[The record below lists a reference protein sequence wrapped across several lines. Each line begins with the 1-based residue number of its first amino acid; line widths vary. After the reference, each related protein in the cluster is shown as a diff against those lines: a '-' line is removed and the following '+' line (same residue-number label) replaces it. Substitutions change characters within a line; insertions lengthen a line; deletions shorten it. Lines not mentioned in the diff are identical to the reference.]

1 MNCYSLSLR
10 YTMTKLLIP
19 VFFLAVWCCTPLV
32 SFAQSAAEV
41 ARKIDELLI
50 SETIVSQTNI
60 CDDETFL
67 RRAFF
72 DIVGQPPSLEDVL
85 VYGLEPSVN
94 KRSLL
99 IEFLLSDKTYG
110 ANWSRYWR
118 DVIMFRRTYDQ
129 AQLGVPALESYL
141 TAALNNGVSWD
152 RIAVDFITAKG
163 DIREDGRTVFIAAQ
177 QGRPEETV
185 SEISR
190 IFMGIQIQCAQCHDH
205 PTDRW
210 KQEQFHEL
218 VAFFPRVAVRPQLD
232 PRSFIVNATDF
243 IGRRRNPNAN
253 NRFVGTLEHTMPNL
267 AEPTQPGQVMAPKF
281 FVSGQ
286 TLPVGTTDAVR
297 RDSLARW
304 ITSPDNPWFAKAV
317 TNRVWAELVGEGF
330 YEPVDDIGPDR
341 TPSAPKTMDYLA
353 NEFTLSGYDLKW
365 LIQTIMSTQAYQRNS
380 LDRRNYDQIPF
391 QANTIQPLRSD
402 QLFDSMMSVFE
413 ISDVGFEGTG
423 QGPRRQQTPRNIFA
437 EIFGYD
443 PNDPRGDVAISIPQ
457 SLAMMNSKFI
467 NEQLQARQG
476 TMLYRLL
483 QEVQSDR
490 AAVQELY
497 LRVFSRRP
505 NRNELNT
512 SLAYIKQ
519 VTNRGESFEDLLWAL
534 LNSAEFKTR
543 R

>member
-1 MNCYSLSLR
+1 
-10 YTMTKLLIP
+10 MTNILNP
-19 VFFLAVWCCTPLV
+19 MVFLAVWCFLPLV
-32 SFAQSAAEV
+32 IFAQSPTEIAK
-41 ARKIDELLI
+41 KIDELLI

-67 RRAFF
+67 RRAFL

-85 VYGLEPSVN
+85 VYGLEPSIN

-99 IEFLLSDKTYG
+99 IEFLLADKTYG

-141 TAALNNGVSWD
+141 TAALNNGVSWN

-218 VAFFPRVAVRPQLD
+218 AAFFPRVAVRPQLD

-267 AEPTQPGQVMAPKF
+267 TEPTQPGQVMTPKF

-304 ITSPDNPWFAKAV
+304 ITSPDNPWFAIAV
-317 TNRVWAELVGEGF
+317 TNRMWAELIGEGF

>member
-10 YTMTKLLIP
+10 HTMTNTLNPIL
-19 VFFLAVWCCTPLV
+19 FLAVWCFSPSV
-32 SFAQSAAEV
+32 IFAQSPTEIAQT
-41 ARKIDELLI
+41 IDELLI

-85 VYGLEPSVN
+85 TYGFEPSVN

-99 IEFLLSDKTYG
+99 IEFLLADKTYG

-118 DVIMFRRTYDQ
+118 DVIMFRRTNDQ
-129 AQLGVPALESYL
+129 SQLGVPALESYL
-141 TAALNNGVSWD
+141 TDALNDGVSWD

-267 AEPTQPGQVMAPKF
+267 VEPTQPGQVMTPKF

-304 ITSPDNPWFAKAV
+304 ITSADNPWFAKAV

-353 NEFTLSGYDLKW
+353 NEFMLSGYDLKW
-365 LIQTIMSTQAYQRNS
+365 LMQTIMSTQAYQRNS
-380 LDRRNYDQIPF
+380 LDRRKYDQIPF
-391 QANTIQPLRSD
+391 QANTIQPLRAD

-413 ISDVGFEGTG
+413 ISDAGFEGDG
-423 QGPRRQQTPRNIFA
+423 QGPRRQQTPRNVFA
-437 EIFGYD
+437 DVFGYD

-467 NEQLQARQG
+467 NEQIQAQQG

-505 NRNELNT
+505 NRNEIIT

-519 VTNRGESFEDLLWAL
+519 VANRRESFEDLLWAL

>member
-1 MNCYSLSLR
+1 
-10 YTMTKLLIP
+10 MTKLLNSVI
-19 VFFLAVWCCTPLV
+19 VLTVWCFSPLV
-32 SFAQSAAEV
+32 SFAQSPIEIAN
-41 ARKIDELLI
+41 KIDELLI
-50 SETIVSQTNI
+50 SETAVSQTTI

-99 IEFLLSDKTYG
+99 IEYLLTDKTYG
-110 ANWSRYWR
+110 TNWSRYWR
-118 DVIMFRRTYDQ
+118 DVIMFRRTNDQ
-129 AQLGVPALESYL
+129 SLLGVASLESYL
-141 TAALNNGVSWD
+141 TDALNHGVSWD
-152 RIAVDFITAKG
+152 RIATDFITAKG
-163 DIREDGRTVFIAAQ
+163 DIKEDGRAVFIAAQ

-190 IFMGIQIQCAQCHDH
+190 IFLGIQIQCAQCHDH

-218 VAFFPRVAVRPQLD
+218 VAFFPRVALRPQQE
-232 PRSFIVNATDF
+232 PRSFIVTATDF
-243 IGRRRNPNAN
+243 IGRRRSPNAN
-253 NRFVGTLEHTMPNL
+253 NRFAGTLEHTMPNL
-267 AEPTQPGQVMAPKF
+267 AEPTLPGQVMTPKF

-286 TLPVGTTDAVR
+286 TLSTGTTDAVR
-297 RDSLARW
+297 RNSLARW

-317 TNRVWAELVGEGF
+317 TNRLWAELVGEGF

-341 TPSAPKTMDYLA
+341 IPSAPKTMDYLA

-365 LIQTIMSTQAYQRNS
+365 LMQTIMSTQAYQRSS

-402 QLFDSMMSVFE
+402 QLFDSVMSVFE
-413 ISDVGFEGTG
+413 ISDTGNEGSG
-423 QGPRRQQTPRNIFA
+423 LGPRRAQSPRNVFA
-437 EIFGYD
+437 DIFGYD
-443 PNDPRGDVAISIPQ
+443 PNDPRGDVAASIPQ
-457 SLAMMNSKFI
+457 SLAMMNSTFI
-467 NEQLQARQG
+467 NEQIQARQG

-483 QEVQSDR
+483 QEVQSNR

-497 LRVFSRRP
+497 LRVYSRRP
-505 NRNELNT
+505 TRKELNT
-512 SLAYIKQ
+512 SLAYIQ
-519 VTNRGESFEDLLWAL
+519 NVANRDESFEDLLWAL

>member
-10 YTMTKLLIP
+10 HTMTNTLNPIL
-19 VFFLAVWCCTPLV
+19 FLAVWCFSPSV
-32 SFAQSAAEV
+32 IFAQSPTEIAQT
-41 ARKIDELLI
+41 IDELLI

-85 VYGLEPSVN
+85 TYGFEPSVN

-99 IEFLLSDKTYG
+99 IEFLLADKTYG

-118 DVIMFRRTYDQ
+118 DVIMFRRTNDQ
-129 AQLGVPALESYL
+129 SQLGVPALESYL
-141 TAALNNGVSWD
+141 TDALNDGVSWD

-267 AEPTQPGQVMAPKF
+267 VEPTQPGQVMTPKF

-304 ITSPDNPWFAKAV
+304 ITSADNPWFAKAV

-353 NEFTLSGYDLKW
+353 NEFMLSGYDLKW
-365 LIQTIMSTQAYQRNS
+365 LMQTIMSTQAYQRNS
-380 LDRRNYDQIPF
+380 LDRRKYDQIPF
-391 QANTIQPLRSD
+391 QANTIQPLRAD

-413 ISDVGFEGTG
+413 ISDAGFEGDG
-423 QGPRRQQTPRNIFA
+423 QGPRRQQTPRNVFA
-437 EIFGYD
+437 DVFGYD

-467 NEQLQARQG
+467 NEQIQAQQG

-505 NRNELNT
+505 NRNEINT

-519 VTNRGESFEDLLWAL
+519 VANRRESFEDLLWAL

>member
-10 YTMTKLLIP
+10 YTMTKILIP
-19 VFFLAVWCCTPLV
+19 VFFLTAWCFTPLV
-32 SFAQSAAEV
+32 NFAQSPTEV
-41 ARKIDELLI
+41 AQKIDELLI
-50 SETIVSQTNI
+50 SETIVSQTSI

-99 IEFLLSDKTYG
+99 IEFLLSDKAYG

-118 DVIMFRRTYDQ
+118 DVIMYRRTNDQ
-129 AQLGVPALESYL
+129 SLIGVPSLESYL
-141 TAALNNGVSWD
+141 TDAINRGEGWD
-152 RIAVDFITAKG
+152 RIAVDFITATG
-163 DIREDGRTVFIAAQ
+163 DIQNDGRAVFIAAQ
-177 QGRPEETV
+177 QARPEETV
-185 SEISR
+185 AEISR
-190 IFMGIQIQCAQCHDH
+190 IFLGIQIQCAQCHDH

-218 VAFFPRVAVRPQLD
+218 VAFFPRVALRPQQE
-232 PRSFIVNATDF
+232 PRSFIVHATDSV
-243 IGRRRNPNAN
+243 GRRRTSNAN

-267 AEPTQPGQVMAPKF
+267 VEPTQPGKVMTPKF

-286 TLPVGTTDAVR
+286 TLPTGTTDAVR
-297 RDSLARW
+297 RDALARW
-304 ITSPDNPWFAKAV
+304 ITAPDNHWFAKAV
-317 TNRVWAELVGEGF
+317 ANRVWAELVGEGF

-353 NEFTLSGYDLKW
+353 TEFTLSGYDLKW
-365 LIQTIMSTQAYQRNS
+365 LMQTIMSTQAYQRSS

-402 QLFDSMMSVFE
+402 QLFDSVMSVFE
-413 ISDVGFEGTG
+413 ISDADSEGTG
-423 QGPRRQQTPRNIFA
+423 QGLRRLQSPRNVFA
-437 EIFGYD
+437 GVFGYD
-443 PNDPRGDVAISIPQ
+443 PNDPRGDVTVSIPQ
-457 SLAMMNSKFI
+457 SLAMMNSTFI
-467 NEQLQARQG
+467 NEQIQSRQG

-490 AAVQELY
+490 AAIQELY
-497 LRVFSRRP
+497 LRVLSRRP
-505 NRNELNT
+505 NRKELNT

-519 VTNRGESFEDLLWAL
+519 VANRGESFEDLLWAL

>member
-118 DVIMFRRTYDQ
+118 DVIMYRRTNDQ
-129 AQLGVPALESYL
+129 SLLGVPALESYL
-141 TAALNNGVSWD
+141 TDALNSGVSWD
-152 RIAVDFITAKG
+152 RIAAGFITATG
-163 DIREDGRTVFIAAQ
+163 DIQKDGRAVFIAAQ

-190 IFMGIQIQCAQCHDH
+190 IFLGIQIQCAQCHDH

-218 VAFFPRVAVRPQLD
+218 VAFFPRVALRPQQE

-243 IGRRRNPNAN
+243 VGRRRTPNAN

-267 AEPTQPGQVMAPKF
+267 VEPTQPGKVMTPKF

-286 TLPVGTTDAVR
+286 TLPTGTTDAVR
-297 RDSLARW
+297 RDALARW
-304 ITSPDNPWFAKAV
+304 ITAPDNPWFAKAV

-353 NEFTLSGYDLKW
+353 TEFTLSGYDLKW
-365 LIQTIMSTQAYQRNS
+365 LMQTIMSTQAYQRSS

-402 QLFDSMMSVFE
+402 QLFDSVMSVFE
-413 ISDVGFEGTG
+413 ISDADSEGSG
-423 QGPRRQQTPRNIFA
+423 QGLRRLQSPRNVFA
-437 EIFGYD
+437 GVFGYD
-443 PNDPRGDVAISIPQ
+443 PNDPRGDVAVSIPQ
-457 SLAMMNSKFI
+457 SLAMMNSTFI
-467 NEQLQARQG
+467 NEQIQARQG

-490 AAVQELY
+490 AAIQELY
-497 LRVFSRRP
+497 LRVLSRRP
-505 NRNELNT
+505 NRKELNT

-519 VTNRGESFEDLLWAL
+519 VANRGESFEDLLWAL

>member
-10 YTMTKLLIP
+10 HTMTKHLNL
-19 VFFLAVWCCTPLV
+19 VFFLALWCFSPLV
-32 SFAQSAAEV
+32 SFAQSPIEIAQ
-41 ARKIDELLI
+41 KIDELLV

-99 IEFLLSDKTYG
+99 IEFLLTDKTYG

-118 DVIMFRRTYDQ
+118 DVIMFRRTNDQ
-129 AQLGVPALESYL
+129 SLLGVAALESYL
-141 TAALNNGVSWD
+141 TDALNNGVSWD

-163 DIREDGRTVFIAAQ
+163 DIREDGRAVFIAAQ

-190 IFMGIQIQCAQCHDH
+190 IFLGIQIQCAQCHDH

-218 VAFFPRVAVRPQLD
+218 VAFFPRVALRPQQE
-232 PRSFIVNATDF
+232 PRSFVVTATDF
-243 IGRRRNPNAN
+243 VGRRRTANAN

-267 AEPTQPGQVMAPKF
+267 VEPTQPGQVMTPKF

-286 TLPVGTTDAVR
+286 TLPAGTSDAVR

-353 NEFTLSGYDLKW
+353 TEFTLSGYDIKW
-365 LIQTIMSTQAYQRNS
+365 LMQTIMSTQAYQRSS

-413 ISDVGFEGTG
+413 ISDAGSEGTG
-423 QGPRRQQTPRNIFA
+423 QGPRRSQSPRNVFA
-437 EIFGYD
+437 DVFGYD
-443 PNDPRGDVAISIPQ
+443 PNDPRGDVTVSIPQ
-457 SLAMMNSKFI
+457 SLAMMNSTFI
-467 NEQLQARQG
+467 NEQIQARQG
-476 TMLYRLL
+476 TMLSRLL

-505 NRNELNT
+505 NRKELNT

-519 VTNRGESFEDLLWAL
+519 VANRGESFEDLLWAL

>member
-1 MNCYSLSLR
+1 V
-10 YTMTKLLIP
+10 MT
-19 VFFLAVWCCTPLV
+19 
-32 SFAQSAAEV
+32 
-41 ARKIDELLI
+41 
-50 SETIVSQTNI
+50 
-60 CDDETFL
+60 
-67 RRAFF
+67 
-72 DIVGQPPSLEDVL
+72 
-85 VYGLEPSVN
+85 
-94 KRSLL
+94 
-99 IEFLLSDKTYG
+99 
-110 ANWSRYWR
+110 
-118 DVIMFRRTYDQ
+118 
-129 AQLGVPALESYL
+129 
-141 TAALNNGVSWD
+141 
-152 RIAVDFITAKG
+152 
-163 DIREDGRTVFIAAQ
+163 
-177 QGRPEETV
+177 
-185 SEISR
+185 
-190 IFMGIQIQCAQCHDH
+190 
-205 PTDRW
+205 
-210 KQEQFHEL
+210 
-218 VAFFPRVAVRPQLD
+218 
-232 PRSFIVNATDF
+232 
-243 IGRRRNPNAN
+243 
-253 NRFVGTLEHTMPNL
+253 
-267 AEPTQPGQVMAPKF
+267 PKF

-423 QGPRRQQTPRNIFA
+423 QGPRRQQTPRNVFA

>member
-10 YTMTKLLIP
+10 HTMTKHLNL
-19 VFFLAVWCCTPLV
+19 VFFLAVWCFSPLV
-32 SFAQSAAEV
+32 SFAQSPIEIAQ
-41 ARKIDELLI
+41 KIDELLV

-99 IEFLLSDKTYG
+99 IEFLLTDKTYG

-118 DVIMFRRTYDQ
+118 DVIMFRRTNDQ
-129 AQLGVPALESYL
+129 SLLGVAALESYL
-141 TAALNNGVSWD
+141 TDALNNGVSWD

-163 DIREDGRTVFIAAQ
+163 DIREDGRAVFIAAQ

-190 IFMGIQIQCAQCHDH
+190 IFLGIQIQCAQCHDH

-218 VAFFPRVAVRPQLD
+218 VAFFPRVALRPQQE
-232 PRSFIVNATDF
+232 PRSFVVTATDF
-243 IGRRRNPNAN
+243 VGRRRTANAN

-267 AEPTQPGQVMAPKF
+267 AEPTQPGQVMTPKF

-286 TLPVGTTDAVR
+286 TLPAGTSDAVR

-353 NEFTLSGYDLKW
+353 TEFTLSGYDLKW
-365 LIQTIMSTQAYQRNS
+365 LMQTIMSTQAYQRSS

-413 ISDVGFEGTG
+413 ISDAGSEGTG
-423 QGPRRQQTPRNIFA
+423 QGPRRPQSPRNVFA
-437 EIFGYD
+437 DVFGYD
-443 PNDPRGDVAISIPQ
+443 PNDPRGDVAVSIPQ
-457 SLAMMNSKFI
+457 SLAMMNSTFI
-467 NEQLQARQG
+467 NEQIQARQG
-476 TMLYRLL
+476 TMLSRLL

-505 NRNELNT
+505 NRKELNT

-519 VTNRGESFEDLLWAL
+519 VANRGESFEDLLWAL

>member
-1 MNCYSLSLR
+1 
-10 YTMTKLLIP
+10 MTKHLNL
-19 VFFLAVWCCTPLV
+19 VFFLAVWCFSPLV
-32 SFAQSAAEV
+32 SFAQSPIEIAQ
-41 ARKIDELLI
+41 KIDELLV

-99 IEFLLSDKTYG
+99 IEFLLTDKTYG

-118 DVIMFRRTYDQ
+118 DVIMFRRTNDQ
-129 AQLGVPALESYL
+129 SLLGVAALESYL
-141 TAALNNGVSWD
+141 TDALNNGVSWD

-163 DIREDGRTVFIAAQ
+163 DIREDGRAVFIAAQ

-190 IFMGIQIQCAQCHDH
+190 IFLGIQIQCAQCHDH

-218 VAFFPRVAVRPQLD
+218 VAFFPRVALRPQQE
-232 PRSFIVNATDF
+232 PRSFVVTATDF
-243 IGRRRNPNAN
+243 VGRRRTANAN

-267 AEPTQPGQVMAPKF
+267 AEPTQPGQVMTPKF

-286 TLPVGTTDAVR
+286 TLPAGTSDAVR

-353 NEFTLSGYDLKW
+353 TEFTLSGYDLKW
-365 LIQTIMSTQAYQRNS
+365 LMQTIMSTQAYQRSS

-413 ISDVGFEGTG
+413 ISDAGSEGTG
-423 QGPRRQQTPRNIFA
+423 QGPRRPQSPRNVFA
-437 EIFGYD
+437 DVFGYD
-443 PNDPRGDVAISIPQ
+443 PNDPRGDVAVSIPQ
-457 SLAMMNSKFI
+457 SLAMMNSPFI
-467 NEQLQARQG
+467 NEQIQARQG
-476 TMLYRLL
+476 TMLSRLL

-505 NRNELNT
+505 NRKELNT

-519 VTNRGESFEDLLWAL
+519 VANRGESFEDLLWAL

>member
-19 VFFLAVWCCTPLV
+19 VSFLAVWCFTPLV
-32 SFAQSAAEV
+32 SFAQSPAEV

-118 DVIMFRRTYDQ
+118 DVIMYRRTNDQ
-129 AQLGVPALESYL
+129 SLLGVPALESYL
-141 TAALNNGVSWD
+141 TDALNSGVSWD
-152 RIAVDFITAKG
+152 RIAAGFITATG
-163 DIREDGRTVFIAAQ
+163 DIQKDDRAVFIAAQ

-190 IFMGIQIQCAQCHDH
+190 IFLGIQIQCAQCHDH

-218 VAFFPRVAVRPQLD
+218 VAFFPRVALRPQQE

-243 IGRRRNPNAN
+243 VGRRRTPNAN

-267 AEPTQPGQVMAPKF
+267 VEPTQPGKVMTPKF

-286 TLPVGTTDAVR
+286 TLPTGTTDAVR
-297 RDSLARW
+297 RDALARW

-353 NEFTLSGYDLKW
+353 TEFTLSGYDLKW
-365 LIQTIMSTQAYQRNS
+365 LMQTIMSTQAYQRSS

-402 QLFDSMMSVFE
+402 QLFDSVMSVFE
-413 ISDVGFEGTG
+413 ISDADSEGSG
-423 QGPRRQQTPRNIFA
+423 QGLRRLQSPRNVFA
-437 EIFGYD
+437 GVFGYD
-443 PNDPRGDVAISIPQ
+443 PNDPRGDVAVSIPQ
-457 SLAMMNSKFI
+457 SLAMMNSTFI
-467 NEQLQARQG
+467 NEQIQARQG

-490 AAVQELY
+490 AAIQELY
-497 LRVFSRRP
+497 LRVLSRRP
-505 NRNELNT
+505 NRKELNT

-519 VTNRGESFEDLLWAL
+519 VANRGESFEDLLWAL

>member
-1 MNCYSLSLR
+1 
-10 YTMTKLLIP
+10 
-19 VFFLAVWCCTPLV
+19 
-32 SFAQSAAEV
+32 
-41 ARKIDELLI
+41 
-50 SETIVSQTNI
+50 
-60 CDDETFL
+60 
-67 RRAFF
+67 
-72 DIVGQPPSLEDVL
+72 
-85 VYGLEPSVN
+85 
-94 KRSLL
+94 
-99 IEFLLSDKTYG
+99 KTYG

-218 VAFFPRVAVRPQLD
+218 VAFFPRVAVRPQQD

-267 AEPTQPGQVMAPKF
+267 AEPTQPGQVMTPKF

-304 ITSPDNPWFAKAV
+304 ITSPDNPWFAIAV

-365 LIQTIMSTQAYQRNS
+365 LMQTIMSTQAYQRNS

-413 ISDVGFEGTG
+413 ISDVGFEDTG
-423 QGPRRQQTPRNIFA
+423 QGTRRQQTPRNVFA
-437 EIFGYD
+437 AIFGYD

-490 AAVQELY
+490 VAVQELY

-519 VTNRGESFEDLLWAL
+519 VANRGESFEDLLWAL

>member
-10 YTMTKLLIP
+10 HTMTKHLNL
-19 VFFLAVWCCTPLV
+19 VFFLAVWCFSPLV
-32 SFAQSAAEV
+32 SFAQSPIEIAQ
-41 ARKIDELLI
+41 KIDALLV

-99 IEFLLSDKTYG
+99 IEFLLTDKTYG

-118 DVIMFRRTYDQ
+118 DVIMFRRTNDQ
-129 AQLGVPALESYL
+129 SLLGVAALESYL
-141 TAALNNGVSWD
+141 TDALNNGVGWD

-163 DIREDGRTVFIAAQ
+163 DIREDGRAVFIAAQ

-190 IFMGIQIQCAQCHDH
+190 IFLGIQIQCAQCHDH

-218 VAFFPRVAVRPQLD
+218 VAFFPRVALRPQQE
-232 PRSFIVNATDF
+232 PRSFVVTATDF
-243 IGRRRNPNAN
+243 VGRRRTANAN

-267 AEPTQPGQVMAPKF
+267 AEPTQPGQVMTPKF

-286 TLPVGTTDAVR
+286 TLPAGTTDAVR
-297 RDSLARW
+297 RGALARW

-353 NEFTLSGYDLKW
+353 TEFTLSGYDLKW
-365 LIQTIMSTQAYQRNS
+365 LMQTIMSTQAYQRSS

-413 ISDVGFEGTG
+413 ISDAGSEGTG
-423 QGPRRQQTPRNIFA
+423 QGPRRPQSPRNVFA
-437 EIFGYD
+437 DVFGYD
-443 PNDPRGDVAISIPQ
+443 PNDPRGDVAVSIPQ
-457 SLAMMNSKFI
+457 SLAMMNSPFI
-467 NEQLQARQG
+467 NEQIQARQG
-476 TMLYRLL
+476 TMLSRLL

-505 NRNELNT
+505 NRKELNT

-519 VTNRGESFEDLLWAL
+519 VANRGESFEDLLWAL

>member
-1 MNCYSLSLR
+1 MNCYLLSWR
-10 YTMTKLLIP
+10 HTMTKILNAVLL
-19 VFFLAVWCCTPLV
+19 LAVWCFPPLV
-32 SFAQSAAEV
+32 IFAQSPTEIAQ
-41 ARKIDELLI
+41 KIDELLV

-99 IEFLLSDKTYG
+99 IEFLLADTTYG

-129 AQLGVPALESYL
+129 SQLGIPALESYL
-141 TAALNNGVSWD
+141 TDALNNGVSWD

-163 DIREDGRTVFIAAQ
+163 DIREDGRAVFIAAQ

-190 IFMGIQIQCAQCHDH
+190 IFLGIQIQCAQCHDH

-218 VAFFPRVAVRPQLD
+218 AAFFPRVAVRPQQD

-243 IGRRRNPNAN
+243 VGRRRNTNAN

-267 AEPTQPGQVMAPKF
+267 TEPTQPGQVMTPKF

-286 TLPVGTTDAVR
+286 TLPAGTTDAVR

-317 TNRVWAELVGEGF
+317 TNRLWAELVGEGF

-365 LIQTIMSTQAYQRNS
+365 LMQTIMSTQAYQRNS

-402 QLFDSMMSVFE
+402 QLFDNIMGVFE
-413 ISDVGFEGTG
+413 ISDAGLEGTG
-423 QGPRRQQTPRNIFA
+423 QGPRRQQTPRNVFA
-437 EIFGYD
+437 GVFGYD
-443 PNDPRGDVAISIPQ
+443 PNDPRGDVAVSIPQ

-467 NEQLQARQG
+467 NEQIQAKQG

-483 QEVQSDR
+483 QEVQADR

-519 VTNRGESFEDLLWAL
+519 VANRGEAFEDLLWAL

>member
-10 YTMTKLLIP
+10 HTMTKHLNL
-19 VFFLAVWCCTPLV
+19 VFFLAVWCFSPLV
-32 SFAQSAAEV
+32 SFAQSPIEIAQ
-41 ARKIDELLI
+41 KIDELLV

-99 IEFLLSDKTYG
+99 IEFLLTDKTYG

-118 DVIMFRRTYDQ
+118 DVIMFRRTNDQ
-129 AQLGVPALESYL
+129 SLLGVAALESYL
-141 TAALNNGVSWD
+141 TDALNNGVGWD

-163 DIREDGRTVFIAAQ
+163 DIREDGRAVFIAAQ

-190 IFMGIQIQCAQCHDH
+190 IFLGIQIQCAQCHDH

-218 VAFFPRVAVRPQLD
+218 VAFFPRVALRPQQE
-232 PRSFIVNATDF
+232 PRSFVVTATDF
-243 IGRRRNPNAN
+243 VGRRRTANAN

-267 AEPTQPGQVMAPKF
+267 AEPTQPGQVMTPKF

-286 TLPVGTTDAVR
+286 TLPAGTSDAVR

-353 NEFTLSGYDLKW
+353 TEFTLSGYDLKW
-365 LIQTIMSTQAYQRNS
+365 LMQTIMSTQAYQRSS

-413 ISDVGFEGTG
+413 ISDAGSEGTG
-423 QGPRRQQTPRNIFA
+423 QGPRRPQSPRNVFA
-437 EIFGYD
+437 DVFGYD
-443 PNDPRGDVAISIPQ
+443 PNDPRGDVAVSIPQ
-457 SLAMMNSKFI
+457 SLAMMNSTFI
-467 NEQLQARQG
+467 NEQIQARQG
-476 TMLYRLL
+476 TMLSRLL

-505 NRNELNT
+505 NRKELNT

-519 VTNRGESFEDLLWAL
+519 VANRGESFEDLLWAL

>member
-1 MNCYSLSLR
+1 
-10 YTMTKLLIP
+10 MTKLLIP

-185 SEISR
+185 SEISL

-218 VAFFPRVAVRPQLD
+218 VAFFPRVALRPQQE

-243 IGRRRNPNAN
+243 VGRRRTANAN

-267 AEPTQPGQVMAPKF
+267 VDPTQPGKVMTPKF

-286 TLPVGTTDAVR
+286 TLPTGTTDAVR
-297 RDSLARW
+297 RDALARW

-353 NEFTLSGYDLKW
+353 TEFTLSGYDLKW
-365 LIQTIMSTQAYQRNS
+365 LMQTIMSTQAYQRSS

-402 QLFDSMMSVFE
+402 QLFDSVMSVFE
-413 ISDVGFEGTG
+413 ISDADSEGSG
-423 QGPRRQQTPRNIFA
+423 QGLRRLQSPRNVFA
-437 EIFGYD
+437 GVFGYD
-443 PNDPRGDVAISIPQ
+443 PNDPRGDVAVSIPQ
-457 SLAMMNSKFI
+457 SLAMMNSTFI
-467 NEQLQARQG
+467 NEQIQARQG

-490 AAVQELY
+490 AAIQELY
-497 LRVFSRRP
+497 LRVLSRRP
-505 NRNELNT
+505 NRKELNT

-519 VTNRGESFEDLLWAL
+519 VANRGESFEDLLWAL